1 MSLGGLEPAVREMAR
16 RFYPTALRVPPSGA
30 AEIGII
36 TLVAFLIRVWNLGG
50 KGLWYDEAVTALTA
64 RATPAEIVHLHWK
77 NAFEHPPVW
86 NLFMHAWS
94 AVFGQS
100 EAALRWPAVL
110 AGTLLVPLVWQ
121 ILKLSR
127 PADRSV
133 RLLAALFVALSP
145 VLTLYSQEARMYAIV
160 TLLGAVSIYL
170 YLRLVRSVSPA
181 ALVLWVLANWLM
193 LGFHYYSILLIVA
206 QALFFLI
213 AAARGRCSQG
223 WLAIG
228 LVLSVVP
235 LVLWG
240 ALSPGFQTTLRIVL
254 SQSDHSGPTW
264 QAFGDRFWRELTF
277 GSVVWSP
284 QRAVVGYALLPLL
297 LVGLWADLRPDGPTT
312 LVAGGQARRDDRG
325 FFAIV
330 FLLPILISLAIPNQI
345 LTRYILF
352 VAPVYCILKA
362 LGIQWLWRRVR
373 VLGAVA
379 FMAAMVVALL
389 GLSYYFATYQKSAYR
404 DMVRYLAPRT
414 APGDAILLEG
424 PRQHLLAKY
433 YLPADRRIYPI
444 PDVKLPAYWTL
455 TAPPVIPEQIDDPL
469 KAILR
474 EHGDAWLILA
484 GQGEVDP
491 NDFVPRFLVAVSY
504 EVDCLEQLDVRM
516 CHYVDPGHVS
526 VELAFPAEVVFGGE
540 LQLTDVQLARPA
552 TGPDAR
558 RELLVELDWMAVAKP
573 SVDYAVTLR
582 LLDQQGEI
590 QAQVDGLPIGLLLPP
605 TTWNEGDRKPGFS
618 TILIPEGTP
627 PGDYDLVLG
636 VYNSATGSLFEPT
649 GASGRLG
656 DFVPLARARLDDF
669 GIQNISE
676 GKR

>member
-1 MSLGGLEPAVREMAR
+1 MSVSAGYQDSSLAQPQGR
-16 RFYPTALRVPPSGA
+16 RTFLRIPIEFWALALV
-30 AEIGII
+30 
-36 TLVAFLIRVWNLGG
+36 TLLAFLIRVWDLGG

-64 RATPAEIVHLHWK
+64 RATPAEIVHLHWQ

-94 AVFGQS
+94 LVFGQS
-100 EAALRWPAVL
+100 EAALRWPAVV

-127 PADRSV
+127 PADRSI
-133 RLLAALFVALSP
+133 RLLAALLVALSP

-160 TLLGAVSIYL
+160 TLLAAVSIYL
-170 YLRLVRSVSPA
+170 CLRLNRSVSSV

-193 LGFHYYSILLIVA
+193 LGFHYYSILLVVA
-206 QALFFLI
+206 EALFFLI
-213 AAARGRCSQG
+213 AVARGRRPQG

-228 LVLSVVP
+228 LALSVAP

-240 ALSPGFQTTLRIVL
+240 ALSPGFQTTVRVVL

-264 QAFGDRFWRELTF
+264 QAFGDRFWRELTL

-284 QRAVVGYALLPLL
+284 QLAVVGYALLPLL
-297 LVGLWADLRPDGPTT
+297 LVGLWVDLRPDGTT
-312 LVAGGQARRDDRG
+312 ALMVEGLPRRVDWG

-352 VAPVYCILKA
+352 VAPVYCILTA
-362 LGIQWLWRRVR
+362 LGIQWLWHWVR

-389 GLSYYFATYQKSAYR
+389 GLSYYFTTYQKSAYR
-404 DMVRYLAPRT
+404 DMVRYLVPRT

-444 PDVKLPAYWTL
+444 PDVKLPTYWTL
-455 TAPPVIPEQIDDPL
+455 TAPQVIPEQIDDPL

-491 NDFVPRFLVAVSY
+491 NDFVPRFLVAISY
-504 EVDCLEQLDVRM
+504 ELDCLEQLDVRM
-516 CHYVDPGHVS
+516 CHYIDPGHVS
-526 VELAFPAEVVFGGE
+526 VDLAFPVEIVFGGE
-540 LQLTDVQLARPA
+540 LQLTDVQLAQPA
-552 TGPDAR
+552 KGPDVR
-558 RELLVELDWMAVAKP
+558 RELLVALDWTAKAKP

-582 LLDQQGEI
+582 LLDQQGKI

-605 TTWNEGDRKPGFS
+605 TTWNAGDRKPGFS
-618 TILIPEGTP
+618 TIPIPEGTP

-636 VYNSATGSLFEPT
+636 VYNSATGSLFEPL
-649 GASGRLG
+649 GLSGRLG
-656 DFVPLARARLDDF
+656 DFVPLARVKLDDS
-669 GIQNISE
+669 GIQNVSE
-676 GKR
+676 SK